1 MTNDRPLS
9 IETVLIVKGVV
20 QGVFF
25 RKITK
30 QHADALGMTG
40 YVRNL
45 SDGNVEI
52 CIASGDVEELI
63 RRLKSEPPPIQIDS
77 ISTATRET
85 TGPYQAFGIL

>member
-1 MTNDRPLS
+1 MTGHKPPS

-20 QGVFF
+20 QGVFL

-30 QHADALGMTG
+30 QHADAIGMTG

-52 CIASGDVEELI
+52 CIASGNVEELI
-63 RRLKSEPPPIQIDS
+63 RRLKSEPLPIQIDS
-77 ISTATRET
+77 IDTATREA
-85 TGPYQAFGIL
+85 TGPYQAFAIA